1 MAAIVE
7 INGDKAIIRDY
18 KWSSSNR
25 QLAEILNTMLDPL
38 GPSGADPNPDGT
50 AAEEA
55 VRRLGGRVISIDE
68 TESED
73 GVVY

>member
-1 MAAIVE
+1 MTAIVE
-7 INGDKAIIRDY
+7 INGKRAVVKDY
-18 KWSSSNR
+18 HWSSADEA
-25 QLAEILNTMLDPL
+25 LATMLNALLNPN

-55 VRRLGGRVISIDE
+55 VKRLGGRIISVDE